1 MFLCRGENAIHEFYI
16 YEGQFPS
23 PIIWLLQRTNL
34 RFHNFYALKN
44 ASSSSFTRSLRVVHI
59 PCGAPLSRVVVDTS
73 VIVAALRSQLGAS
86 NRMLALVAERQ
97 LVPLV
102 TTTLFFEYEDVLNQP
117 EQRLATGMAKEDVLG
132 FLAALASA
140 AEPVDVHFMWRPQL
154 TDPADEL
161 VLEAA
166 VNGRASAIVTH
177 NVRDF
182 LPAAR
187 DFEIEVIT
195 PSVMLQRMR
204 K

>member
-1 MFLCRGENAIHEFYI
+1 MDVP
-16 YEGQFPS
+16 Q
-23 PIIWLLQRTNL
+23 
-34 RFHNFYALKN
+34 
-44 ASSSSFTRSLRVVHI
+44 
-59 PCGAPLSRVVVDTS
+59 VVVDTS
-73 VIVAALRSQLGAS
+73 VIVAGLRSQLGAS
-86 NRMLALVAERQ
+86 NRMLALIAERR

-102 TTTLFFEYEDVLNQP
+102 TTALFFEYEDVFNRP
-117 EQRLATGMAKEDVLG
+117 EQRLATGMAKDDVLG

>member
-1 MFLCRGENAIHEFYI
+1 MHV
-16 YEGQFPS
+16 P
-23 PIIWLLQRTNL
+23 
-34 RFHNFYALKN
+34 
-44 ASSSSFTRSLRVVHI
+44 
-59 PCGAPLSRVVVDTS
+59 RVVVDTS
-73 VIVAALRSQLGAS
+73 VIVAGLRSQLGAS
-86 NRMLALVAERQ
+86 NRMLALVAQRR

-102 TTTLFFEYEDVLNQP
+102 TTALFFEYEDVLNRP

-177 NVRDF
+177 DVRDF
-182 LPAAR
+182 LPATR
-187 DFEIEVIT
+187 DFVIEVVT
-195 PSVMLQRMR
+195 PSVMLRRMR

>member
-1 MFLCRGENAIHEFYI
+1 M
-16 YEGQFPS
+16 S
-23 PIIWLLQRTNL
+23 
-34 RFHNFYALKN
+34 
-44 ASSSSFTRSLRVVHI
+44 
-59 PCGAPLSRVVVDTS
+59 APRLVVDTS
-73 VIVAALRSQLGAS
+73 VIVAGLRSQLGAS
-86 NRMLALVAERQ
+86 NRILTLVAERQ

-102 TTTLFFEYEDVLNQP
+102 TTALFLEYEDVLNRP
-117 EQRLATGMAKEDVLG
+117 EQRLATGMAMEDVLG
-132 FLAALASA
+132 FIAALASA

-154 TDPADEL
+154 ADPADEL

-187 DFEIEVIT
+187 DFEIEVVT
-195 PSVMLQRMR
+195 PSVMVQRMR

>member
-1 MFLCRGENAIHEFYI
+1 MNE
-16 YEGQFPS
+16 
-23 PIIWLLQRTNL
+23 L
-34 RFHNFYALKN
+34 RL
-44 ASSSSFTRSLRVVHI
+44 
-59 PCGAPLSRVVVDTS
+59 VVDTS
-73 VIVAALRSQLGAS
+73 VIVAGLRSQLGAS
-86 NRMLALVAERQ
+86 NRILTLVAERR

-102 TTTLFFEYEDVLNQP
+102 TTALFLEYEDVLNWP
-117 EQRLATGMAKEDVLG
+117 EQRLATGMSVDDVVG

-154 TDPADEL
+154 ADPADEI

-182 LPAAR
+182 LPATR
-187 DFEIEVIT
+187 DFNIEVIT
-195 PSVMLQRMR
+195 PSVMLKRMR

>member
-1 MFLCRGENAIHEFYI
+1 MCRGSWWIRL
-16 YEGQFPS
+16 
-23 PIIWLLQRTNL
+23 WLWPH
-34 RFHNFYALKN
+34 F
-44 ASSSSFTRSLRVVHI
+44 
-59 PCGAPLSRVVVDTS
+59 
-73 VIVAALRSQLGAS
+73 AANWARATVCST
-86 NRMLALVAERQ
+86 LVAERQ

-102 TTTLFFEYEDVLNQP
+102 TTVLFLECEDVLNRP
-117 EQRLATGMAKEDVLG
+117 EQRLATDMAMEDVVG

-154 TDPADEL
+154 ADPADEL

-182 LPAAR
+182 CRQHATSR
-187 DFEIEVIT
+187 
-195 PSVMLQRMR
+195 S

>member
-1 MFLCRGENAIHEFYI
+1 MGV
-16 YEGQFPS
+16 P
-23 PIIWLLQRTNL
+23 
-34 RFHNFYALKN
+34 
-44 ASSSSFTRSLRVVHI
+44 
-59 PCGAPLSRVVVDTS
+59 RVVVDTS
-73 VIVAALRSQLGAS
+73 VIVAGFRGQLGAS
-86 NRMLALVAERQ
+86 NRVLTLVAERR

-102 TTTLFFEYEDVLNQP
+102 TTALFFEYEDVLNRP
-117 EQRLATGMAKEDVLG
+117 EQRLATGMAKDDVLG

-140 AEPVDVHFMWRPQL
+140 AEPVDVHFMWRPRL

>member
-1 MFLCRGENAIHEFYI
+1 MSVSMGVPRI
-16 YEGQFPS
+16 
-23 PIIWLLQRTNL
+23 
-34 RFHNFYALKN
+34 
-44 ASSSSFTRSLRVVHI
+44 
-59 PCGAPLSRVVVDTS
+59 VVDTS
-73 VIVAALRSQLGAS
+73 VIVAALRSQLDAS
-86 NRMLALVAERQ
+86 NRMLTLVAERR

-102 TTTLFFEYEDVLNQP
+102 TTALFFEYEDVLNRP
-117 EQRLATGMAKEDVLG
+117 EQRLATGMAKEDVVG

-154 TDPADEL
+154 ADPADEL
-161 VLEAA
+161 MLEAA

-187 DFEIEVIT
+187 DFKIEVVT
-195 PSVMLQRMR
+195 PGVMVQRMR

>member
-1 MFLCRGENAIHEFYI
+1 MNA
-16 YEGQFPS
+16 PR
-23 PIIWLLQRTNL
+23 L
-34 RFHNFYALKN
+34 
-44 ASSSSFTRSLRVVHI
+44 
-59 PCGAPLSRVVVDTS
+59 VVDTS
-73 VIVAALRSQLGAS
+73 VIVAGLRSQLGAS
-86 NRMLALVAERQ
+86 NRILTLVAERR

-102 TTTLFFEYEDVLNQP
+102 TTALFLEYEDVLNRP
-117 EQRLATGMAKEDVLG
+117 EQRLATGMSMEDIVG

-154 TDPADEL
+154 ADPADEI

-182 LPAAR
+182 LPATR

>member
-1 MFLCRGENAIHEFYI
+1 MSA
-16 YEGQFPS
+16 
-23 PIIWLLQRTNL
+23 L
-34 RFHNFYALKN
+34 RL
-44 ASSSSFTRSLRVVHI
+44 
-59 PCGAPLSRVVVDTS
+59 VVDTS
-73 VIVAALRSQLGAS
+73 VIAAGLRSRLGAS
-86 NRMLALVAERQ
+86 NRILTLVAERR

-102 TTTLFFEYEDVLNQP
+102 TTALFLEYEDVLNRP
-117 EQRLATGMAKEDVLG
+117 EQRLATGMAKEDVSG

-166 VNGRASAIVTH
+166 VNGRTSAIVTH
-177 NVRDF
+177 NLRDF
-182 LPAAR
+182 LAAAG

-195 PSVMLQRMR
+195 PSTMLERMR

>member
-1 MFLCRGENAIHEFYI
+1 MNA
-16 YEGQFPS
+16 PR
-23 PIIWLLQRTNL
+23 L
-34 RFHNFYALKN
+34 
-44 ASSSSFTRSLRVVHI
+44 
-59 PCGAPLSRVVVDTS
+59 VVDTS
-73 VIVAALRSQLGAS
+73 VIVEGLRSQLGAS
-86 NRMLALVAERQ
+86 NRILTLVAERR

-102 TTTLFFEYEDVLNQP
+102 TTALFLEYEDVLSRP
-117 EQRLATGMAKEDVLG
+117 EQRLATGMSMEDIVG

-154 TDPADEL
+154 ADPADEL
-161 VLEAA
+161 ALEAA

-177 NVRDF
+177 NLRDF

-195 PSVMLQRMR
+195 PSAMLERMR

>member
-1 MFLCRGENAIHEFYI
+1 MTT
-16 YEGQFPS
+16 P
-23 PIIWLLQRTNL
+23 
-34 RFHNFYALKN
+34 
-44 ASSSSFTRSLRVVHI
+44 RVV
-59 PCGAPLSRVVVDTS
+59 LDTS
-73 VIVAALRSQLGAS
+73 AIVAGLRSQLGAS
-86 NRMLALVAERQ
+86 NRILTLVAERQ

-102 TTTLFFEYEDVLNQP
+102 TTALFLEYEDVLNRP

-182 LPAAR
+182 LPAAS
-187 DFEIEVIT
+187 DFKIEVIS
-195 PSVMLQRMR
+195 PSMMLQRTM

>member
-1 MFLCRGENAIHEFYI
+1 
-16 YEGQFPS
+16 
-23 PIIWLLQRTNL
+23 
-34 RFHNFYALKN
+34 
-44 ASSSSFTRSLRVVHI
+44 
-59 PCGAPLSRVVVDTS
+59 
-73 VIVAALRSQLGAS
+73 
-86 NRMLALVAERQ
+86 
-97 LVPLV
+97 LV
-102 TTTLFFEYEDVLNQP
+102 TTALFLEYEDVLNRP
-117 EQRLATGMAKEDVLG
+117 EQRLATGMSKEDIVG

-140 AEPVDVHFMWRPQL
+140 AEPVDIHFMWRPQL

-187 DFEIEVIT
+187 EFKIEVIT

>member
-1 MFLCRGENAIHEFYI
+1 MNVR
-16 YEGQFPS
+16 
-23 PIIWLLQRTNL
+23 
-34 RFHNFYALKN
+34 
-44 ASSSSFTRSLRVVHI
+44 
-59 PCGAPLSRVVVDTS
+59 RVVVDTS
-73 VIVAALRSQLGAS
+73 VIVAGLCSQLGAS
-86 NRMLALVAERQ
+86 NRILTLVAERQ

-102 TTTLFFEYEDVLNQP
+102 TTALFLEYEDVLNRP
-117 EQRLATGMAKEDVLG
+117 EQRLATGMAMEDVVG

-154 TDPADEL
+154 ADPADEL

-166 VNGRASAIVTH
+166 VNGQASAIVTH

-187 DFEIEVIT
+187 DFKIEVIT
-195 PSVMLQRMR
+195 PSIILRRMR